1 MLTDQEITVVI
12 PTYFNLMD
20 FKLTF
25 NGVLSQLDRTVIDI
39 TSSDQVETVSYI
51 DVGISTNNTLLREV
65 LWTKQTSDLIYA
77 YRLFCDKLSKEDA
90 DKAKEALEGKKRSE
104 QSDEFLVEKKS
115 PLVMPP
121 DYNELPIPKEKI
133 EQTDIN
139 ENEFKTLITQKNQD
153 TKSDSNEDVNKNFEE
168 LLLDKIKKN

>member
-1 MLTDQEITVVI
+1 MKSAFVNE
-12 PTYFNLMD
+12 
-20 FKLTF
+20 KK
-25 NGVLSQLDRTVIDI
+25 
-39 TSSDQVETVSYI
+39 
-51 DVGISTNNTLLREV
+51 NNT
-65 LWTKQTSDLIYA
+65 
-77 YRLFCDKLSKEDA
+77 
-90 DKAKEALEGKKRSE
+90 
-104 QSDEFLVEKKS
+104 DEFLVEKKS

>member
-1 MLTDQEITVVI
+1 MKIFKKFILL
-12 PTYFNLMD
+12 NLI
-20 FKLTF
+20 L
-25 NGVLSQLDRTVIDI
+25 LL
-39 TSSDQVETVSYI
+39 
-51 DVGISTNNTLLREV
+51 ISCGTA
-65 LWTKQTSDLIYA
+65 K
-77 YRLFCDKLSKEDA
+77 DA
-90 DKAKEALEGKKRSE
+90 FQNQKKNSI
-104 QSDEFLVEKKS
+104 DEFLVEKKS